1 MSDIAIDTAAAPGAA
16 APEPTPFLWRLLR
29 KPLALAAL
37 AWLAVVALCALFA
50 AKIAPYDPLD
60 QDLLGVKQ
68 WPSHEHWLGTDALGR
83 DVLSMLI
90 YGGAPT
96 LIGVVQAVVVAGS
109 IGIGLGMTSG
119 YYGGRFD
126 AVVNQI
132 VDLVLSL
139 PTIVVL
145 LAVLAVFHHNML
157 AAMVT
162 VGLLGSASMTRVIRS
177 VALGVRHELYIEA
190 ARIGGLSD
198 AAIMT
203 RHVIP
208 RILGPV
214 LVQISLFAAV
224 TVLIE
229 TGISFLGLGVPPPD
243 PSWGNMIADA
253 SVNVNDFPWL
263 LVPSGAAAA
272 LTILAFG
279 LLGDSARDAAAEGWS
294 RPASAPKRAQ
304 VAAIAIK
311 PVSAFDPQAVL
322 SLRGLTIT
330 ANGVARPIVNGF
342 DLDLKPGETLG
353 VVGESG
359 SGKTMTILSL
369 IGLLPHGLH
378 VESGAMR
385 LDGET
390 IDPRD
395 EKRLRRLRGHT
406 LGMIFQ
412 EPMSALDPC
421 FTVEH
426 HIAEV
431 LDRFETLSRRQAHER
446 VIELLRQVQIPN
458 PEDVARRYPHQISGG
473 MAQRVSIAR
482 SLAPKPKVL
491 LADEPTTALDV
502 TVQSEILELLRGL
515 SMSRGMAIILVTHD
529 WGVVADICDRAA
541 VLYRGDLLE
550 CADVVDLFNKP
561 QHPYTRA
568 LLKSNPHSAPVGE
581 PLPTIQDTLARMREG
596 DA

>member
-1 MSDIAIDTAAAPGAA
+1 
-16 APEPTPFLWRLLR
+16 LR
-29 KPLALAAL
+29 KPLALASL
-37 AWLAVVALCALFA
+37 AWLAIVAVCALFA
-50 AKIAPYDPLD
+50 ARIAPYDPLD

-96 LIGVVQAVVVAGS
+96 LVGVAQAVLVAGV
-109 IGIGLGMTSG
+109 IGIGLGVTSG

-126 AVVNQI
+126 AIVNQI

-145 LAVLAVFHHNML
+145 LAVLAVFHHNMF
-157 AAMVT
+157 AAMIT
-162 VGLLGSASMTRVIRS
+162 VGLLGSASMARVIRS

-198 AAIMT
+198 ATIMI

-214 LVQISLFAAV
+214 LVQLSLFAAV

-253 SVNVNDFPWL
+253 SVNINDFPWL

-272 LTILAFG
+272 LTILSFG

-294 RPASAPKRAQ
+294 RPSTSPGRRAPVAAPAEPASAR
-304 VAAIAIK
+304 
-311 PVSAFDPQAVL
+311 AFDPEAIL
-322 SLRGLTIT
+322 SLRGLTLV
-330 ANGVARPIVNGF
+330 ANGVPRPIVNRF
-342 DLDLKPGETLG
+342 ELDLKPGETLG

-369 IGLLPHGLH
+369 IGLLPHGMH
-378 VESGAMR
+378 VESGVMR

-390 IDPRD
+390 IDLRD
-395 EKRLRRLRGHT
+395 EKRLRQLRGDT

-431 LDRFETLSRRQAHER
+431 LARFETLSRSQAHER

-458 PEDVARRYPHQISGG
+458 AEDVARRYPHQISGG

-482 SLAPKPKVL
+482 ALAPKPKVL

-515 SMSRGMAIILVTHD
+515 SVSRGMAIVLVTHD

-550 CADVVDLFNKP
+550 CADVVDLFNRP
-561 QHPYTRA
+561 QHPYTQA
-568 LLKSNPHSAPVGE
+568 LLKSNPHSATVGE
-581 PLPTIQDTLARMREG
+581 PLPTIQDTMARMRESE
-596 DA
+596 A

>member
-1 MSDIAIDTAAAPGAA
+1 MSDIAIDTAAT
-16 APEPTPFLWRLLR
+16 PEPPPPNRPLSFSRLLR
-29 KPLALAAL
+29 EASGFGRAR
-37 AWLAVVALCALFA
+37 VARRRGPVSALFA

-96 LIGVVQAVVVAGS
+96 LIGVVQAVVVAGG
-109 IGIGLGMTSG
+109 IGIGLGVTSG

-263 LVPSGAAAA
+263 LVPSGGAAA

-279 LLGDSARDAAAEGWS
+279 LLGDFPHATPLR
-294 RPASAPKRAQ
+294 RAGR
-304 VAAIAIK
+304 V
-311 PVSAFDPQAVL
+311 
-322 SLRGLTIT
+322 
-330 ANGVARPIVNGF
+330 
-342 DLDLKPGETLG
+342 LG
-353 VVGESG
+353 V
-359 SGKTMTILSL
+359 
-369 IGLLPHGLH
+369 
-378 VESGAMR
+378 GA
-385 LDGET
+385 ET
-390 IDPRD
+390 R
-395 EKRLRRLRGHT
+395 E
-406 LGMIFQ
+406 
-412 EPMSALDPC
+412 
-421 FTVEH
+421 
-426 HIAEV
+426 
-431 LDRFETLSRRQAHER
+431 SRR
-446 VIELLRQVQIPN
+446 
-458 PEDVARRYPHQISGG
+458 D
-473 MAQRVSIAR
+473 
-482 SLAPKPKVL
+482 
-491 LADEPTTALDV
+491 
-502 TVQSEILELLRGL
+502 
-515 SMSRGMAIILVTHD
+515 
-529 WGVVADICDRAA
+529 
-541 VLYRGDLLE
+541 GD
-550 CADVVDLFNKP
+550 
-561 QHPYTRA
+561 
-568 LLKSNPHSAPVGE
+568 
-581 PLPTIQDTLARMREG
+581 
-596 DA
+596 